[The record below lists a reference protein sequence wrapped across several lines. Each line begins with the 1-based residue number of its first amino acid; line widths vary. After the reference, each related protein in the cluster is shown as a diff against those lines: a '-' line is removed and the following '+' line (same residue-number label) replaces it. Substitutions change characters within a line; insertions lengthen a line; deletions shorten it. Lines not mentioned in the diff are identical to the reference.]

1 MSTDSRDTH
10 QGDREIRIKDAT
22 GRWSRVLEERGN
34 TYVVAEFWQFVHKN
48 NVVAKRY
55 WSETLK
61 KYVSIPED

>member
-1 MSTDSRDTH
+1 M
-10 QGDREIRIKDAT
+10 RIKDAT
-22 GRWSRVLEERGN
+22 GRWSRVIEERDN
-34 TYVVAEFWQFVHKN
+34 TYVVAEFWQFVHKD